1 MRKVK
6 MEQCHGGDNVRKKKF
21 VVRVINNGSY
31 YYLIVRLGIL
41 FICKFLMK

>member
-6 MEQCHGGDNVRKKKF
+6 MEQCHGGDNVRKFF

-31 YYLIVRLGIL
+31 YYLIIRLGIL
-41 FICKFLMK
+41 FICKLLMK